1 MAKQLS
7 LSFDEEWWV
16 KINVL
21 LSDEQKAE
29 ALDALKEIMVAAF
42 EATRRG
48 GVANEQCRDSK

>member
-16 KINVL
+16 QINVL

-42 EATRRG
+42 KATRTG
-48 GVANEQCRDSK
+48 GVANEQCRDSE